1 MGGAETVQEGSREP
15 RSMEQTW
22 AEAPSPEGQKLYE
35 EEVDGP
41 CQWQEEVG
49 RNRRAA

>member
-1 MGGAETVQEGSREP
+1 MGGAKTVQEGSREP
-15 RSMEQTW
+15 SSMEQTW

-35 EEVDGP
+35 EEVGGP
-41 CQWQEEVG
+41 CRGQEEVG